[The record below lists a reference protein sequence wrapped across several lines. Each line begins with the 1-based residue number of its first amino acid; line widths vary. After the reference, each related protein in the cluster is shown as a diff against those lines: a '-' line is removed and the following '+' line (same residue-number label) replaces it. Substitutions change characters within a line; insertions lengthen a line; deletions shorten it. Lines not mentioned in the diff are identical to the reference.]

1 MDWINYH
8 HLFYFW
14 TVAKEGTVSAAAETL
29 RLTRP
34 TVTAQV
40 RELERTIGQKLF
52 EQTGRYLHLTEF
64 GRSVFTYADD
74 IFSIGREL
82 GEFLRTGRSGS
93 RARFSVGMT
102 DVVPKVVAFE
112 LLKPAMH
119 LDERPQATFVE
130 GKLDD
135 LLADL
140 ALHRLDMVL
149 SDSPAPPT
157 VDVKVYNHKLTECG
171 LSMMA
176 VPVLARRYRRD
187 FPESLNGAPV
197 LFPTSQTAVR
207 RALTKWLD
215 DREIHPQIVAEFQDS
230 ALLNVFGQSGEG
242 VFPVP
247 TAIEDEVRKQYQ
259 VQLVGRL
266 DDVQD
271 SFYAISVEKRVHQP
285 AVLAIIK
292 QARGTIFS

>member
-52 EQTGRYLHLTEF
+52 EQKGRYLHLTEF

-102 DVVPKVVAFE
+102 DVVPKVVAFDNRRHSP
-112 LLKPAMH
+112 K
-119 LDERPQATFVE
+119 
-130 GKLDD
+130 KL
-135 LLADL
+135 
-140 ALHRLDMVL
+140 R
-149 SDSPAPPT
+149 
-157 VDVKVYNHKLTECG
+157 
-171 LSMMA
+171 
-176 VPVLARRYRRD
+176 RRY
-187 FPESLNGAPV
+187 PLNQSYDPSSKHNKLIKIKGP
-197 LFPTSQTAVR
+197 
-207 RALTKWLD
+207 LD
-215 DREIHPQIVAEFQDS
+215 KP
-230 ALLNVFGQSGEG
+230 
-242 VFPVP
+242 
-247 TAIEDEVRKQYQ
+247 K
-259 VQLVGRL
+259 
-266 DDVQD
+266 
-271 SFYAISVEKRVHQP
+271 
-285 AVLAIIK
+285 
-292 QARGTIFS
+292 